1 MTTIRKLDHIRE
13 TCKEMLADRN
23 YILLHEDKL
32 HIQALRTTVDNKHVV
47 VHVYIIE
54 QEKLNINVMK
64 YYYTLFETENVSHAI
79 LVFQNI
85 TTSSVKRILSNIQNK
100 VIELFSVNEL
110 LFNITRHVLVP
121 LHMHVSITADHKET
135 LKYPVLK
142 RTDAVAKYY
151 RYVFGNLIQIYRKDG
166 SIYFRLVK

>member
-1 MTTIRKLDHIRE
+1 MTTIPKLDYIKE

-23 YILLHEDKL
+23 YILLQEDEL
-32 HIQALRTTVDNKHVV
+32 NIQALRTTADKKHIV

-64 YYYTLFETENVSHAI
+64 YYYTLFEKENIGHAI

-110 LFNITRHVLVP
+110 LFNITRHSLVP
-121 LHMHVSITADHKET
+121 LHIHVAITEDHKET
-135 LKYPVLK
+135 MKYPVLK

-151 RYVFGNLIQIYRKDG
+151 RYVLGNLIQIYRKDG
-166 SIYFRLVK
+166 SVYFRLVK